1 MPEHTKNPGNPALM
15 DEFKRWL
22 QKHGGT
28 GVFVK
33 TKQSDNIFRQTDD
46 DGELLYP
53 YIGSGRVFLAAGEVA
68 PFMTTTI
75 NQFVES
81 GAATRTGNRVTLN
94 VL

>member
-1 MPEHTKNPGNPALM
+1 MTDYAKNPGKPELM
-15 DEFKRWL
+15 DAVKRWL

-33 TKQSDNIFRQTDD
+33 TKPGGDNVFKQTND

-53 YIGSGRVFLAAGEVA
+53 YVGGARVFIAAGEVA

-75 NQFVES
+75 NQLVES
-81 GAATRTGNRVTLN
+81 GAATRSGNRVTLI
-94 VL
+94 